1 MYTPPEGV
9 EVLKL
14 EHIGKFTVAQV
25 RNNRPGTNRNVKGV
39 GVSRCSFL
47 DRFNEERGTNIALGR
62 ACRAL
67 SKKEN
72 SELIHNPFM
81 G

>member
-1 MYTPPEGV
+1 MYTLPEGV
-9 EVLKL
+9 EILKV

-25 RNNRPGTNRNVKGV
+25 KNNGGIKGTGI
-39 GVSRCSFL
+39 SRCSFL
-47 DRFNEERGTNIALGR
+47 DRFNEERGMNIALGR

-67 SKKEN
+67 NKKEN